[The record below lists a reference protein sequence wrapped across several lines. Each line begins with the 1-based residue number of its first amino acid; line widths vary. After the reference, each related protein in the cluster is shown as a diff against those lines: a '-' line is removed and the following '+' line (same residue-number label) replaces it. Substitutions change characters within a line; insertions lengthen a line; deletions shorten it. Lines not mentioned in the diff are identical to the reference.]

1 MAVGDYISEIQTS
14 DRNTHPIGSSFWVS
28 SETWNGKTNT
38 EVENEIKT
46 KFSNLTKITWSDLVD
61 LRDNSHLIPGM
72 QYRIT
77 DYTCTT
83 SQANTRSAGHVFD
96 IIVTA
101 DDERTLNEVARAVKH
116 EGDTYFANSDLNAW
130 KVWYCLDND
139 TNRFAWTDT
148 VNGKGVIYWM
158 KDEYDNECPYDFKNI
173 QFKRY
178 AVTNVTST
186 KLTSDALNELKN
198 ILVKD
203 SNGGL
208 YFATK
213 DSNGNFVPLNAD
225 GASYEIN
232 ENDSNWYYTFQ
243 GISSADGS
251 TINKMYD
258 LTVETFKLTNE
269 CISSLEGEGSGA
281 DTEDYCR
288 ENKIEQFNQEY
299 FVDDIYYKGRQI
311 LNNIVF
317 IGGLNYCYYN
327 AADSYWKYNTS
338 SIYGNRFG
346 VNCNSNTFGNSCY
359 KNTFGNYCYYNTFGN
374 GCCSN
379 TFGNDCLGY
388 TFGDNCYYNTFGN
401 YCFRNTFGS
410 NCYSNTFGNNYYRNT
425 FGCNC
430 YRNTFGND
438 CNSNTFGNGCNYNTF
453 GNNCNSNT
461 FGNNCS
467 SNILGNS
474 FQVNTFGNDCK
485 YNTFGNDCYYNTFG
499 GYIQESQFGDSVQY
513 FSITTRQMTTKPTS
527 SYAKSYIRWLIVENG
542 VRYVN
547 AYVTGST
554 SPGAYCQNV
563 RICLGI
569 QGVNSNNRKTF
580 DITSCINSKVNNV
593 YQPTNSKT
601 TSV

>member
-38 EVENEIKT
+38 EVENEIKA
-46 KFSNLTKITWSDLVD
+46 KFSNLTEIAWSDLVD

-83 SQANTRSAGHVFD
+83 SQANTRSAGHIFD

-101 DDERTLNEVARAVKH
+101 DSKNKLNENARAIQHVD
-116 EGDTYFANSDLNAW
+116 DTYFANSKLEAW
-130 KVWYCLDND
+130 ELKYCLDND
-139 TNRFAWTDT
+139 TARFAWADT

-186 KLTSDALNELKN
+186 KLTSDALNGLKN
-198 ILVKD
+198 TLVKD
-203 SNGGL
+203 NNGGL
-208 YFATK
+208 YFATN
-213 DSNGNFVPLNAD
+213 DSYGNFVPSYAD
-225 GASYEIN
+225 GTSYKIN

-299 FVDDIYYKGRQI
+299 FSNGIYYKGRQI

-327 AADSYWKYNTS
+327 AADSYWEYNTS

-346 VNCNSNTFGNSCY
+346 VNCNSNTFGN
-359 KNTFGNYCYYNTFGN
+359 
-374 GCCSN
+374 
-379 TFGNDCLGY
+379 
-388 TFGDNCYYNTFGN
+388 
-401 YCFRNTFGS
+401 
-410 NCYSNTFGNNYYRNT
+410 NCYSNTFGNYCNNNT
-425 FGCNC
+425 FGNGC
-430 YRNTFGND
+430 YYNTFGNSFQENTFGNSCYSNTFGNDCSRNTFGND
-438 CNSNTFGNGCNYNTF
+438 CGSNTFGNNCPSNTFGNGFQQNTFGNICGSNTFGNSCGSNTF
-453 GNNCNSNT
+453 GNNCWYNTFGNDCYSNT

-467 SNILGNS
+467 SN
-474 FQVNTFGNDCK
+474 TFGN
-485 YNTFGNDCYYNTFG
+485 
-499 GYIQESQFGDSVQY
+499 YIQESQFGDGVKY
-513 FSITTRQMTTKPTS
+513 FSITTQQMTTKPTS
-527 SYAKSYIRWLIVENG
+527 TKNYIRWLIVENG

-554 SPGAYCQNV
+554 SSSLYCQNV

-580 DITSCINSKVNNV
+580 DITSCINSKLNNV
-593 YQPTNSKT
+593 YQPANSQT